1 MSAARAEFRAAF
13 VSLKIP
19 NYRILWWG
27 GVFSFM
33 SVQMQFLLRGILAW
47 DLTERES
54 ALGLVYLVFGLTML
68 VATPLGGV
76 AADRFPRRTVLL
88 VSQGALALGAAF
100 MGFAVI
106 TDQIAFWMVLVA
118 GSIQGISFGF
128 YGPARVAFAAD
139 LVGRD
144 QLGNAITLS
153 LLSMSATRIFAP
165 ALAGVL
171 AGVAFVGIGG
181 AYLISAAFSL
191 ASFISI
197 LRLPTIAI
205 DSPSKRNPI
214 ADIAEGV
221 RYVRRDR
228 SLKLLVVTSFFVIM
242 FGFNYVAFMPAMVK
256 DIFDLGDSWLGIIS
270 SASAFGAVAV
280 SVPLASRADSPKA
293 KRVMAYAGMIFG
305 GFVIVLGATPNFWTA
320 FAVVLLV
327 GAATTAYQSLSNTL
341 ALQMSDNLHQGRVQ
355 SLMQLSFAGFGIASA
370 PLGVLAEAIGL
381 RQTFMVMGAVALASS
396 VFYFVAEVT
405 GKPEGFGRV
414 HPLDGPEPEASADV
428 AQPEAERSAVGSR
441 AVEPDTGSDPVPGSE
456 LSRS

>member
-1 MSAARAEFRAAF
+1 MNARNEFSAAFA
-13 VSLKIP
+13 SLKIP
-19 NYRILWWG
+19 EYKILWWG

-47 DLTERES
+47 DLTEREG
-54 ALGLVYLVFGLTML
+54 ALGLVYFVFGVSML
-68 VATPLGGV
+68 IATPLGGV

-88 VSQGALALGAAF
+88 VSQGALAIGAAL
-100 MGFAVI
+100 MGLAVI
-106 TDQIAFWMVLVA
+106 TDTIEFWMVLVA
-118 GSIQGISFGF
+118 GAIQGISFGF

-165 ALAGVL
+165 SLAGVL

-181 AYLISAAFSL
+181 AYLLAAAFSA
-191 ASFISI
+191 ASFISV

-205 DSPSKRNPI
+205 ASSSKRNPLV
-214 ADIAEGV
+214 DIVEGV

-228 SLKLLVVTSFFVIM
+228 SLRWLVITSFFVIM
-242 FGFNYVAFMPAMVK
+242 FGFNYVAFMPAMIK

-280 SVPLASRADSPKA
+280 SIPLASRADSPRA
-293 KRVMAYAGMIFG
+293 KRVMAIAGMAFG
-305 GFVIVLGATPNFWTA
+305 GFVIALGAAPNFWSA
-320 FAVVLLV
+320 FAVVFLV
-327 GAATTAYQSLSNTL
+327 GAFTTAYQSLSNTL

-370 PLGVLAEAIGL
+370 PLGILAEAIGL
-381 RQTFMVMGAVALASS
+381 RQTFMVMGAVALAAS
-396 VFYFVAEVT
+396 VMYFVADVR
-405 GKPEGFGRV
+405 GKPEGVGRV
-414 HPLDGPEPEASADV
+414 HPLAPDTEEPEAEPLENV
-428 AQPEAERSAVGSR
+428 GQQPRV
-441 AVEPDTGSDPVPGSE
+441 
-456 LSRS
+456 

>member
-1 MSAARAEFRAAF
+1 MNARSEFSAAF

-47 DLTERES
+47 DLTEREG
-54 ALGLVYLVFGLTML
+54 ALGLVYFVFGMSML

-88 VSQGALALGAAF
+88 VSQGALAIGAAL
-100 MGFAVI
+100 MGLAVI
-106 TDQIAFWMVLVA
+106 TDTIEFWMVLVA
-118 GSIQGISFGF
+118 GAIQGISFGF

-153 LLSMSATRIFAP
+153 LLSMSFTRIFAP
-165 ALAGVL
+165 SLAGVL

-181 AYLISAAFSL
+181 AYLLAAAFSA

-197 LRLPTIAI
+197 LRLPTIKI
-205 DSPSKRNPI
+205 ESPSKRNPL

-221 RYVRRDR
+221 RYVRKDR
-228 SLKLLVVTSFFVIM
+228 SLRLLVVSSFFVIM
-242 FGFNYVAFMPAMVK
+242 FGFNYVAFMPAMIK

-280 SVPLASRADSPKA
+280 SIPLASRADSPRA
-293 KRVMAYAGMIFG
+293 KRVMAISGVAFG
-305 GFVIVLGATPNFWTA
+305 GFVILLGAAPTFWSA
-320 FAVVLLV
+320 FAVVFLV
-327 GAATTAYQSLSNTL
+327 GGFTTAYQSLSNTL
-341 ALQMSDNLHQGRVQ
+341 ALQMSDNLYQGRVQ

-370 PLGVLAEAIGL
+370 PLGILAEAIGL
-381 RQTFMVMGAVALASS
+381 RQTFMVMGAVAAAAS
-396 VFYFVAEVT
+396 VFYFFADVM
-405 GKPEGFGRV
+405 GKPEGVGRV
-414 HPLDGPEPEASADV
+414 HPLADDVPTYEPEQPAASAV
-428 AQPEAERSAVGSR
+428 QPEDAEEAIDWAVKPEEEVP
-441 AVEPDTGSDPVPGSE
+441 VE
-456 LSRS
+456 

>member
-19 NYRILWWG
+19 NYRVLWWG

-68 VATPLGGV
+68 IATPLGGV

-88 VSQGALALGAAF
+88 FSQGALALGAAL
-100 MGFAVI
+100 MGFAVL
-106 TDQIAFWMVLVA
+106 TDQISFWMVLVA

-181 AYLISAAFSL
+181 AYLISAAFSI

-214 ADIAEGV
+214 SDIAEGV

-228 SLKLLVVTSFFVIM
+228 SLKLLVLTSFFVIM
-242 FGFNYVAFMPAMVK
+242 FGFNYVAFMPAMIK

-280 SVPLASRADSPKA
+280 AVPLASRADSPKA
-293 KRVMAYAGMIFG
+293 KRVMAYGGMVFG
-305 GFVIVLGATPNFWTA
+305 GFVIVLGAAPNFWTA

-327 GAATTAYQSLSNTL
+327 GAATTTYQSLSNTL

-370 PLGVLAEAIGL
+370 PLGILAEAIGL
-381 RQTFMVMGAVALASS
+381 RQTFMVMGAVALAAS
-396 VFYFVAEVT
+396 VFYFVAEVV

-414 HPLDGPEPEASADV
+414 HPLDEPESATSTGIEQREIPEPDE
-428 AQPEAERSAVGSR
+428 AQPAATQ
-441 AVEPDTGSDPVPGSE
+441 VEPVPGPE

>member
-1 MSAARAEFRAAF
+1 MSAARAELRAAF

-68 VATPLGGV
+68 IATPLGGV

-88 VSQGALALGAAF
+88 FSQGALALGAAL
-100 MGFAVI
+100 MGFAVL
-106 TDQIAFWMVLVA
+106 TDQISFWMVLVA

-181 AYLISAAFSL
+181 AYLISAAFSI

-214 ADIAEGV
+214 SDIAEGV

-242 FGFNYVAFMPAMVK
+242 FGFNYVAFMPAMIK

-293 KRVMAYAGMIFG
+293 KRVMAYGGMVFG
-305 GFVIVLGATPNFWTA
+305 GFVIVLGAAPNFWTA

-327 GAATTAYQSLSNTL
+327 GAATTTYQSLSNTL

-370 PLGVLAEAIGL
+370 PLGILAEAIGL
-381 RQTFMVMGAVALASS
+381 RQTFMVMGVVALAAS
-396 VFYFVAEVT
+396 VFYFVAEVV

-414 HPLDGPEPEASADV
+414 HPLDEPESARSTAIAQPEVPEPEV
-428 AQPEAERSAVGSR
+428 PEQPAATQ
-441 AVEPDTGSDPVPGSE
+441 VEPVPGPE

>member
-1 MSAARAEFRAAF
+1 MNARNEFSAAFA
-13 VSLKIP
+13 SLKIP
-19 NYRILWWG
+19 EYKILWWG

-47 DLTERES
+47 DLTEREG
-54 ALGLVYLVFGLTML
+54 ALGLVYFVFGVSML
-68 VATPLGGV
+68 IATPLGGV

-88 VSQGALALGAAF
+88 VSQGALAIGAAL
-100 MGFAVI
+100 MGLAVI
-106 TDQIAFWMVLVA
+106 TDTIEFWMVLVA
-118 GSIQGISFGF
+118 GAIQGISFGF

-165 ALAGVL
+165 SLAGVL

-181 AYLISAAFSL
+181 AYLLAAAFSA
-191 ASFISI
+191 ASFISV

-205 DSPSKRNPI
+205 ASPSKRNPLV
-214 ADIAEGV
+214 DIVEGV

-228 SLKLLVVTSFFVIM
+228 SLRWLVITSFFVIM
-242 FGFNYVAFMPAMVK
+242 FGFNYVAFMPAMIK

-280 SVPLASRADSPKA
+280 SIPLASRADSPRA
-293 KRVMAYAGMIFG
+293 KRVMAIAGMAFG
-305 GFVIVLGATPNFWTA
+305 GFVIALGAAPNFWSA
-320 FAVVLLV
+320 FAVVFLV
-327 GAATTAYQSLSNTL
+327 GAFTTAYQSLSNTL

-370 PLGVLAEAIGL
+370 PLGILAEAIGL
-381 RQTFMVMGAVALASS
+381 RQTFMVMGAVALAAS
-396 VFYFVAEVT
+396 VMYFVADVR
-405 GKPEGFGRV
+405 GKPEGVGRV
-414 HPLDGPEPEASADV
+414 HPLAPDTEEPEAEPLENV
-428 AQPEAERSAVGSR
+428 GQQPRV
-441 AVEPDTGSDPVPGSE
+441 
-456 LSRS
+456 

>member
-1 MSAARAEFRAAF
+1 MNARSEFSAAFA
-13 VSLKIP
+13 SLKIP
-19 NYRILWWG
+19 NYKILWWG

-47 DLTERES
+47 DLTEREG
-54 ALGLVYLVFGLTML
+54 ALGLVYFVFGMSML

-88 VSQGALALGAAF
+88 VSQGALAIGAAL
-100 MGFAVI
+100 MGLAVI
-106 TDQIAFWMVLVA
+106 TDTIEFWMVLVA
-118 GSIQGISFGF
+118 GAIQGISFGF

-165 ALAGVL
+165 SLAGVL

-181 AYLISAAFSL
+181 AYLLSAAFSA
-191 ASFISI
+191 ASFISV

-205 DSPSKRNPI
+205 KSPSKRNPLL
-214 ADIAEGV
+214 DIAEGV
-221 RYVRRDR
+221 RYVRKDR
-228 SLKLLVVTSFFVIM
+228 SLRLLVVTSFFVIM
-242 FGFNYVAFMPAMVK
+242 FGFNYVAFMPAMIK

-280 SVPLASRADSPKA
+280 SIPLASRADSPKA
-293 KRVMAYAGMIFG
+293 KRVMALGGVGFG
-305 GFVIVLGATPNFWTA
+305 GFVILLGLAPSFWSA
-320 FAVVLLV
+320 FAVVFFI
-327 GAATTAYQSLSNTL
+327 GAFTTTYQSLSNTL

-370 PLGVLAEAIGL
+370 PLGILAEAIGL
-381 RQTFMVMGAVALASS
+381 RQAFMVMGAVALGASVIYFLTD
-396 VFYFVAEVT
+396 VF
-405 GKPEGFGRV
+405 GKPEGAGRV
-414 HPLDGPEPEASADV
+414 HPLTEDSPTHEVEPAPAPV
-428 AQPEAERSAVGSR
+428 AVQPEDADEAIAWSVKPEQEVT
-441 AVEPDTGSDPVPGSE
+441 VE
-456 LSRS
+456 